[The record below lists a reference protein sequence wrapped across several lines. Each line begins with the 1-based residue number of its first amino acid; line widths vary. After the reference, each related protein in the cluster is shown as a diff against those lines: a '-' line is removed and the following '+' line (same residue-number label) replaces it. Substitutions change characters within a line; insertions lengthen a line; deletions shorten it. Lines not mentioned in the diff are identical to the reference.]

1 MLTESLSYVRNS
13 DDWAKNVLIGGI
25 LSLLGFLVVP
35 TFLVIGYLLRVVR
48 SSMRGDEEPPAFDEW
63 GEMGVDGLKGFAIA
77 LAYGLVPVVL
87 AVVFAVLAG
96 LTANGGNVGV
106 VSGLF
111 GLVGA
116 LLVFVTGLAV
126 AYALPAGLANYAETG
141 RMGAAFDTGTLR
153 STLTSGTYATA
164 WVTAVV
170 VFLAAGL
177 VAGALNFVP
186 VLGTVVGVFVT
197 FYAAV
202 AGYYIIGRAW
212 GEMHPVELSDGELS
226 DGEISDERAAI

>member
-1 MLTESLSYVRNS
+1 MLTESLTYVRNS
-13 DDWAKNVLIGGI
+13 DDWVKNVLIGGI
-25 LSLLGFLVVP
+25 LSLLGFLIVP

-63 GEMGVDGLKGFAIA
+63 GEMAVDGLKGFVIG
-77 LAYGLVPVVL
+77 LAYGFVPIVL
-87 AVVFAVLAG
+87 AIVFAVLTG
-96 LTANGGNVGV
+96 VTANGGNIGV

-111 GLVGA
+111 GLVGV
-116 LLVFVTGLAV
+116 LVVFVTALAV

-141 RMGAAFDTGTLR
+141 RMGAAFDIGMLR

-164 WVTAVV
+164 WLTAFA
-170 VFLAAGL
+170 VFLVAGL
-177 VAGALNFVP
+177 VAGALNVVP
-186 VLGTVVGVFVT
+186 ILGTVVGVFVT

-212 GEMHPVELSDGELS
+212 GEMHHVPMRDDEMPE
-226 DGEISDERAAI
+226 ERAAI